1 MLFSPKQLLP
11 TRRRLLSMKKII
23 LLFGLHTLYFTSHS
37 NAQIAY
43 TDINPDTIIAASA
56 AEQIKSYFLDLN
68 NNGSYE
74 FELRHF
80 NPGPGLESVELQSN
94 SNGFQEVL
102 INASGHAMVKSL
114 TDNIAPGSGNW
125 GLDQFGILDDP
136 WYTSGDKYFGMRFK
150 IDAQWHYGWTRISIA
165 TDRLS
170 FTVKDYAYQQT
181 PGVSINAGQGV
192 TGIGDVHVPCL
203 SVYPNPFTSFT
214 TFSLSLPAEDVEFN
228 MWNIFGQI
236 LTPSI
241 HSNSNMIVLK
251 RNDLKA
257 GFYKYQIRSRKDGK
271 SVSTGSLIIAD

>member
-1 MLFSPKQLLP
+1 
-11 TRRRLLSMKKII
+11 MKKIK
-23 LLFGLHTLYFTSHS
+23 LLFWAIMLCFSSHLK
-37 NAQIAY
+37 AQIVY

-80 NPGPGLESVELQSN
+80 NPGPGMESVELQSN
-94 SNGFQEVL
+94 ANGLQEVL
-102 INASGHAMVKSL
+102 ITASGHALVKSI
-114 TDNIAPGSGNW
+114 TENIAPGSGNW

-150 IDAQWHYGWTRISIA
+150 INAQWHYGWARINIA

-181 PGVSINAGQGV
+181 PNVSINAGQSV
-192 TGIGDVHVPCL
+192 TGIGNLNAPCL

-228 MWNIFGQI
+228 LWNAVGQKI
-236 LTPSI
+236 TPSI
-241 HSNSNMIVLK
+241 HSDLNNLVLI
-251 RNDLKA
+251 RSDLKH
-257 GFYKYQIRSRKDGK
+257 GLYFYQIRSRKDGN
-271 SVSTGSLIIAD
+271 SVSSGSLIIAD